1 MRRLMTGFT
10 LMELMVVISIVAIM
24 ASIAIPSFTSFINQT
39 RLTQAKTLL
48 ENDINTARSEAIRSN
63 ARYVVCPTNAGGT
76 DCDVGANWAINGWLV
91 CPALGT
97 GASCTS
103 IANAVLV
110 RAPVTNGIAITG
122 ASAGGVIFTPIGTAT
137 AAQTINL
144 NGATGTTPGAV
155 AVAITG
161 AVSIQ

>member
-1 MRRLMTGFT
+1 MRRATAGFT

-24 ASIAIPSFTSFINQT
+24 AAIALPSFRDFINQT

-48 ENDINTARSEAIRSN
+48 ANDINTARSEAIRSN
-63 ARYVVCPTNAGGT
+63 ARYIVCPSNAGAT
-76 DCDVGANWAINGWLV
+76 DCAATTDWAINGWLV

-97 GASCTS
+97 TASCTGAAA
-103 IANAVLV
+103 IVLV
-110 RAPVTNGIAITG
+110 RPPVTNGIIIAG
-122 ASAGGVIFTPIGTAT
+122 ASAGGIIFTPIGTAT
-137 AAQTINL
+137 AAQTISL
-144 NGATGTTPGAV
+144 TGATGTTPGSV